1 MKKSSTP
8 SAKYVGDGIYLVEN
22 NSELEKRPTPPV
34 NTGKTYF
41 KWNMAATNLLMKQ
54 CLDKEMWNVSY
65 GTAEKRWMDLCVTL
79 RTFPNYEQFFAN
91 LTWRSC
97 EREYE
102 WNIKLYI
109 EDKTAAPFQS
119 GTDQQHTEWKDML
132 EDIIQC
138 MQDKD
143 LAKGD
148 AHKTDVQDPQNP
160 KQVEQEMK
168 AVGEFLR
175 EDQLLNFTNQKARKI
190 LLRNTRDMRSYP
202 YKISLHL
209 HLSENLKE
217 TILKVYRTVIQFL
230 SRFESEM

>member
-1 MKKSSTP
+1 
-8 SAKYVGDGIYLVEN
+8 
-22 NSELEKRPTPPV
+22 
-34 NTGKTYF
+34 
-41 KWNMAATNLLMKQ
+41 MAAWNLLMKQ

-65 GTAEKRWMDLCVTL
+65 GTTEKRWMDVCVTL

-102 WNIKLYI
+102 RNIKLYI

-119 GTDQQHTEWKDML
+119 GTDQQHTEWEDMM
-132 EDIIQC
+132 EDIIQST
-138 MQDKD
+138 QDKD
-143 LAKGD
+143 VAKGD

-175 EDQLLNFTNQKARKI
+175 EDQLLNFTNQKARKRSAPKHSGNALKKSWNNTPPMTLI
-190 LLRNTRDMRSYP
+190 LDMRSYP

-217 TILKVYRTVIQFL
+217 TILKMYMNLWLL
-230 SRFESEM
+230 SLQSFGFVTLKTTGP